1 MAGNLSYAQLKAVWL
16 SAAKGTK
23 YDSNEWAS
31 LMAAIAEAESGGRP
45 EAINP
50 NDNGGTQSSWGL
62 WQISNGTHSPPAQNW
77 NNPVVNAD
85 LAIRKLQG
93 QGLGAWGTYTSGA
106 YRAFLNGATTP
117 DGTGISGGDAVTGAT
132 LTAAATGAA
141 CLWSIGGQHV
151 NLFFGL
157 GPSVPSYCVLTT
169 SQARAVAGVSLMAG
183 GLVLL
188 AIGANV
194 AAVLLAVR
202 GAEGAVNL
210 IVGGQKTA
218 SRAGGLFGSSGGA
231 GSGGGAAPAAGGTVA
246 DAQGTSP
253 EFRAAF
259 LGDAAE
265 AAAVA

>member
-1 MAGNLSYAQLKAVWL
+1 MAGNLTYAQLKAVWL

-23 YDSNEWAS
+23 YSTNPWAS

-45 EAINP
+45 EALNP

-62 WQISNGTHSPPAQNW
+62 WQISNGTHNPPSGNW
-77 NNPVVNAD
+77 NNPVVNAQ
-85 LAIRKLQG
+85 LAIQKLNG
-93 QGLGAWGTYTSGA
+93 QGLGAWGTYNSGA

-141 CLWSIGGQHV
+141 CLWSIGGSHV

-169 SQARAVAGVSLMAG
+169 SQARAVAGVALMG
-183 GLVLL
+183 G
-188 AIGANV
+188 GALMMAVGSQV

-202 GAEGAVNL
+202 GTEAGVNL
-210 IVGGQKTA
+210 ILGA
-218 SRAGGLFGSSGGA
+218 SGKASKAGKAGGILSGLG
-231 GSGGGAAPAAGGTVA
+231 GGGGAAEVA
-246 DAQGTSP
+246 
-253 EFRAAF
+253 EV
-259 LGDAAE
+259 
-265 AAAVA
+265 AAVA